1 MEEIE
6 STAKIEEVNNI
17 EQKENNNTKKIIGI
31 LKKNGLITSVK
42 QKEQTEDDKKI
53 IKTIIDLMHN
63 RSVLRQLLA
72 RYDKKTRLEIIM
84 TTEMNKIERYVFMSY
99 FNYFMQAKFAKKKG
113 EKIRPLTETA
123 VFNNV
128 FFYYKNA
135 KYQYSD
141 FNKLHK
147 LIKSMKRKAL
157 YYSQKENIN
166 DYISKIKI
174 KEKKDN
180 E

>member
-6 STAKIEEVNNI
+6 NANAVEIER
-17 EQKENNNTKKIIGI
+17 KENNNTRKIISI

-53 IKTIIDLMHN
+53 IKTVVDLMHN

-72 RYDKKTRLEIIM
+72 RYDKKTRLEIIL

-99 FNYFMQAKFAKKKG
+99 FNYFMRLKLAKQKG
-113 EKIRPLTETA
+113 EKIRPLSETA

-128 FFYYKNA
+128 FFYFKNA
-135 KYQYSD
+135 KYQYHD
-141 FNKLHK
+141 FGKLHK

-174 KEKKDN
+174 KTKEIYDN

>member
-6 STAKIEEVNNI
+6 NAVKIER
-17 EQKENNNTKKIIGI
+17 KENNNTRKIINI

-42 QKEQTEDDKKI
+42 QKEQTEEDKKI
-53 IKTIIDLMHN
+53 TKTIIDLMHN

-72 RYDKKTRLEIIM
+72 RYDKKTRLEIIL

-99 FNYFMQAKFAKKKG
+99 FNYFMQAKMAKKKG
-113 EKIRPLTETA
+113 EKIKHLTETA

-128 FFYYKNA
+128 FFYFKNA
-135 KYQYSD
+135 KYKYSD

-157 YYSQKENIN
+157 YYSQKENVN
-166 DYISKIKI
+166 EYIAKIKVKT
-174 KEKKDN
+174 KEKEDN

>member
-6 STAKIEEVNNI
+6 NANAVEIER
-17 EQKENNNTKKIIGI
+17 KENNNTKKIINI

-42 QKEQTEDDKKI
+42 QKEQTEEDKKT
-53 IKTIIDLMHN
+53 IKAIIDIMHN

-72 RYDKKTRLEIIM
+72 RYDKKTRLEIIL
-84 TTEMNKIERYVFMSY
+84 TTEMNKIERYVFMTY
-99 FNYFMQAKFAKKKG
+99 FNYFMQAKMAKKKG
-113 EKIRPLTETA
+113 EKIKHLTETA

-128 FFYYKNA
+128 FFYFKNA
-135 KYQYSD
+135 KYQYHD
-141 FNKLHK
+141 FAKLHS

-157 YYSQKENIN
+157 YYSQKENVN
-166 DYISKIKI
+166 EYIAKIKVKT
-174 KEKKDN
+174 KEKDN

>member
-6 STAKIEEVNNI
+6 NANAVEIER
-17 EQKENNNTKKIIGI
+17 KENNNTIKIISI

-53 IKTIIDLMHN
+53 IKTVVDLMHN
-63 RSVLRQLLA
+63 RTVLRQLLA

-99 FNYFMQAKFAKKKG
+99 FNYFMRLKLAKQKG

-128 FFYYKNA
+128 FFYFKNA
-135 KYQYSD
+135 KYQYHD
-141 FNKLHK
+141 FAKLHS

-157 YYSQKENIN
+157 YYTQKENVN
-166 DYISKIKI
+166 EYIAKIKVKT
-174 KEKKDN
+174 KEKEDN

>member
-6 STAKIEEVNNI
+6 NANVEIEK
-17 EQKENNNTKKIIGI
+17 KENNNTRKIIRI

-42 QKEQTEDDKKI
+42 QKEQTENDKKI
-53 IKTIIDLMHN
+53 IKTIVDLMHN
-63 RSVLRQLLA
+63 RLILRQLLA
-72 RYDKKTRLEIIM
+72 RYDKKTRLEIIL
-84 TTEMNKIERYVFMSY
+84 TTEMNRIERYIFMSY
-99 FNYFMQAKFAKKKG
+99 FNYFMKLKLAKQKG
-113 EKIRPLTETA
+113 EKIKPLTETA

-128 FFYYKNA
+128 FFYFKNA
-135 KYQYSD
+135 KYQYHD
-141 FNKLHK
+141 FSKLHK

-157 YYSQKENIN
+157 YYSQKENVS

-174 KEKKDN
+174 KKEKNDY